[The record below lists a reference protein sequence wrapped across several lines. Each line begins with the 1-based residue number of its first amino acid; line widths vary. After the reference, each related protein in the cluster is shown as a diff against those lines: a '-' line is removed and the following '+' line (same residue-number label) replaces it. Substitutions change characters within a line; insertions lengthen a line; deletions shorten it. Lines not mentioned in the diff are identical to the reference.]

1 MLHREFAEPEPFVKY
16 GDARPLA
23 GGVLVKREIA
33 AQTGVA
39 AAVIDVARLNQI
51 SRSFKCQRA
60 GTSHRFEDRTTE
72 TAKPGAFPLIGITP
86 ALLNQDTNTGTV
98 ACVGT

>member
-39 AAVIDVARLNQI
+39 AAVIDVARLN
-51 SRSFKCQRA
+51 
-60 GTSHRFEDRTTE
+60 
-72 TAKPGAFPLIGITP
+72 
-86 ALLNQDTNTGTV
+86 
-98 ACVGT
+98 